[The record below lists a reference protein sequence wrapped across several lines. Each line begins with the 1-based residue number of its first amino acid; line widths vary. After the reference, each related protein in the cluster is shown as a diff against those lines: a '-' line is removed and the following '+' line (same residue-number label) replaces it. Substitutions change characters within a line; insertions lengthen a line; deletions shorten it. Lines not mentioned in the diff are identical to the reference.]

1 MNSNTSK
8 KMRTTRTRT
17 KKTNNRKKE
26 DLKKGL
32 LFLLIPISAL
42 ICALII
48 TSLFINLA
56 VVPSGSMENTI
67 PSGSIVFGS
76 RLAYKNE
83 SPARGDIVFF
93 RSDDVK
99 NAVLIKRVI
108 AIGGDRFSMKDG
120 YVYINGTLLE
130 EDYLKTRGSDSIE
143 EFTVPEGHLILLGDD
158 RENSVDSRY
167 WNKRSIPE
175 ENVIGKALCILF
187 PKPEKIK

>member
-1 MNSNTSK
+1 MEILKVVGLSK
-8 KMRTTRTRT
+8 KY
-17 KKTNNRKKE
+17 E
-26 DLKKGL
+26 G
-32 LFLLIPISAL
+32 A
-42 ICALII
+42 
-48 TSLFINLA
+48 
-56 VVPSGSMENTI
+56 
-67 PSGSIVFGS
+67 
-76 RLAYKNE
+76 
-83 SPARGDIVFF
+83 
-93 RSDDVK
+93 

-167 WNKRSIPE
+167 WNKRCIPE
-175 ENVIGKALCILF
+175 ENVIGKALCVLF